1 MPICSDARHAL
12 PYRSS
17 ANEAELLADI
27 ERLLHTTL
35 ETSVSTKF
43 KKLMLHR
50 VIWLVVESTG
60 NFYCRYRSAGVIAG
74 TGEHIQRDH
83 IFTRKELVAELLTG
97 SADVKDIIARAQC
110 CVVTH
115 AEHVA
120 LSKASKL
127 HRGFDRYTNAVP
139 PVAVH
144 DMLTQQRV
152 A

>member
-50 VIWLVVESTG
+50 VIWLVVESQLAT
-60 NFYCRYRSAGVIAG
+60 SIAAI
-74 TGEHIQRDH
+74 EVQ
-83 IFTRKELVAELLTG
+83 A
-97 SADVKDIIARAQC
+97 
-110 CVVTH
+110 
-115 AEHVA
+115 
-120 LSKASKL
+120 
-127 HRGFDRYTNAVP
+127 
-139 PVAVH
+139 
-144 DMLTQQRV
+144 
-152 A
+152 